1 MRDHREARST
11 IFRRL
16 QFKN

>member
-1 MRDHREARST
+1 MRDHREARPT